1 LPVSEPRV
9 LTRSLGGSPLARAIQ
24 DGRIAFV
31 RPAPATPQGWHEHAT
46 AVARDFRGRTWA
58 GALWGALSPSGAA
71 ASRLERVVA
80 SGGVVVTTGQQPGL
94 FGGPIYTWSK
104 ALSALAMADTIET
117 QLGVPTAPVF
127 WAATDDADLREA
139 GITYVAVRERVEEL
153 SLPSLAS
160 ASRMLRDVPLGDVT
174 PLLERLEA
182 STGSAPHA
190 ASLRAVREAYAPT
203 ATVGGAYLALLRRVL
218 EPLGIAVLDAA
229 HPSARAAARPTLTQA
244 LARAREI
251 DAALRAREQELRA
264 AGFTAQVTLVDG
276 LSLVFDTVDGERRRV
291 PLAESET
298 LGDQSDADLGP
309 NVLLRPIVER
319 AILPTIAYMAGPGE
333 LSYFAQVGAVARAL
347 GVAEPLALP
356 RWSGMII
363 EPHIERILERRGLT
377 PDDLADPHAA
387 ETHLATEL
395 VPAELRTALDAAR
408 VAVQRAV
415 SRIGEEL
422 QRTEGPLVDPRVVGG
437 ADFQL
442 SHRLDR
448 LERRIRAALKRRNDD
463 QLRELATARASLY
476 PLGKPQERVL
486 NLIPFHARHGDLLI
500 ERMRAR
506 AVEHAQSLLGAPATV
521 AAGEQRPL

>member
-1 LPVSEPRV
+1 
-9 LTRSLGGSPLARAIQ
+9 
-24 DGRIAFV
+24 
-31 RPAPATPQGWHEHAT
+31 
-46 AVARDFRGRTWA
+46 
-58 GALWGALSPSGAA
+58 
-71 ASRLERVVA
+71 
-80 SGGVVVTTGQQPGL
+80 
-94 FGGPIYTWSK
+94 
-104 ALSALAMADTIET
+104 
-117 QLGVPTAPVF
+117 
-127 WAATDDADLREA
+127 
-139 GITYVAVRERVEEL
+139 
-153 SLPSLAS
+153 
-160 ASRMLRDVPLGDVT
+160 
-174 PLLERLEA
+174 
-182 STGSAPHA
+182 
-190 ASLRAVREAYAPT
+190 
-203 ATVGGAYLALLRRVL
+203 
-218 EPLGIAVLDAA
+218 
-229 HPSARAAARPTLTQA
+229 
-244 LARAREI
+244 
-251 DAALRAREQELRA
+251 
-264 AGFTAQVTLVDG
+264 VTLVDG